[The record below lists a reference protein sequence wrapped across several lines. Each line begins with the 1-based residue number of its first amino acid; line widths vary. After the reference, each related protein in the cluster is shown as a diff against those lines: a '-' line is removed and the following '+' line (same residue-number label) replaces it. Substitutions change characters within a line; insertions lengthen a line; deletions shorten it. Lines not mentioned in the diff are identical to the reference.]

1 MRDQGSQ
8 CKGGWVCERPGVS
21 SRGLSARAGGYV
33 RDQGSQCKGGWVC
46 ERPAG
51 VSGPGWVGG
60 YVRDQGSQ
68 DKGRRACERPGVSGQ
83 G

>member
-8 CKGGWVCERPGVS
+8 SKGAWVC
-21 SRGLSARAGGYV
+21 
-33 RDQGSQCKGGWVC
+33 QK
-46 ERPAG
+46 PAG

-68 DKGRRACERPGVSGQ
+68 DKGRRACERPGSGVGVSVQ
-83 G
+83 GRVGM

>member
-8 CKGGWVCERPGVS
+8 DKGRRACERPGVS

-33 RDQGSQCKGGWVC
+33 RDQGSQCKGWWV
-46 ERPAG
+46 
-51 VSGPGWVGG
+51 
-60 YVRDQGSQ
+60 
-68 DKGRRACERPGVSGQ
+68 CERPGVSGQ

>member
-8 CKGGWVCERPGVS
+8 SKEAWVC
-21 SRGLSARAGGYV
+21 
-33 RDQGSQCKGGWVC
+33 QK
-46 ERPAG
+46 PAG

-68 DKGRRACERPGVSGQ
+68 DKGRRACERPGVSSRGLSARRV
-83 G
+83 GM